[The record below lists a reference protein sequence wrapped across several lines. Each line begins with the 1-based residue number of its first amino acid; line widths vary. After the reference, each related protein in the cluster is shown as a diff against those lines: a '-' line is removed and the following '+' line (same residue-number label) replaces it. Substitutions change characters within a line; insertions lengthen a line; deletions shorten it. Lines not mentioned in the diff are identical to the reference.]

1 MIYKI
6 RDMVP
11 ARYLPLWSVL
21 VLVLLLPSAFCKYD
35 PETLKIRV
43 VLFGEGWSV
52 MPNIMMTDPKITA
65 ITIPAGD
72 ATYAAYMKKF
82 MRIYM
87 PRTYKEWLDKV
98 DVFILS
104 DLVPWGFTGTQLK
117 WMRDSIE
124 QAGTGMILSEMGW
137 YGITGWTGNACDDWM
152 KTPVY
157 DAYPCDMVLNKE
169 NLVCPCI
176 EVVHKGTF
184 LNLPGI
190 EQVAFADQQGLHV
203 PRPGA
208 TTWALYKR
216 GKEAAIITRPY
227 GKGMTVANSMGLE
240 RFKQPYYEWKYYKD
254 YFINHVYMAARV
266 DIPQDLELVHSVRAG
281 LESFRDRK
289 TMILA
294 MIDFIDKFK
303 ANTRPVEKMLAD
315 LEPVREKAEKLYLE
329 QRYEESASLI
339 DEAMKKFN
347 EIDSLAVKLR
357 DQALLWIYLIE
368 WSAVSAT
375 SLLTGV
381 LIWTLMVRR
390 RLYREVGTTR
400 ESARRGLEVSR

>member
-1 MIYKI
+1 
-6 RDMVP
+6 MVSQ
-11 ARYLPLWSVL
+11 RYVL
-21 VLVLLLPSAFCKYD
+21 ASLGLGLLLFVPLLPDGFCKFD
-35 PETLKIRV
+35 PQTLKIRV

-52 MPNIMMTDPKITA
+52 MPTIMMTDPKITA

-72 ATYAAYMKKF
+72 ATYAAHMKRF

-87 PRTYKEWLDKV
+87 PRTYDDWLDKV

-104 DLVPWGFTGTQLK
+104 DLVPWGFTGEQLK
-117 WMRDSIE
+117 WMKESIRD
-124 QAGTGMILSEMGW
+124 AGTGMILSEMGW
-137 YGITGWTGNACDDWM
+137 YGITGWTGNACEDWM

-157 DAYPCDMVLNKE
+157 DAYPCDMVLNEE
-169 NLVCPCI
+169 NAVCSFI
-176 EVVHKGTF
+176 EVVHEGPF

-208 TTWALYKR
+208 TTWAVYKR
-216 GKEAAIITRPY
+216 GREAAIMSRPY
-227 GKGMTVANSMGLE
+227 GKGMAVANAMGLE

-254 YFINHVYMAARV
+254 YFINHVYLAASV
-266 DIPQDLELVHSVRAG
+266 SIPEDLELVHSVRAG
-281 LESFRDRK
+281 LEGFRDRK

-315 LEPVREKAEKLYLE
+315 LAPIRKQAEELYLQ

-339 DEAMKKFN
+339 DEAMKRFD
-347 EIDSLAVKLR
+347 EIDALSVKLR
-357 DQALLWIYLIE
+357 DQALLWIYVIE

-381 LIWTLMVRR
+381 LLWTLMVRR
-390 RLYREVGTTR
+390 KLYREVGTTR
-400 ESARRGLEVSR
+400 EADRRI